1 LVFPL
6 VAYIFI
12 NDKEKSMKI
21 SYQMVIAAIAGL
33 GLVGCGSKKEKEPEE
48 IAPSEPLSII
58 FMIGDGM
65 GVPQV
70 SSAYYFGDSLPNFS
84 RFKQIGFHQTSAT
97 DYTITDSAAGATAF
111 STGEKTYKRAIGVSS
126 DSLPKETILEQLK
139 EQGYQTGLISLTTI
153 THATPASF
161 YAHVTDRDMHEE
173 IAAQLIDAEVD
184 FFAGGGKKFFNQRED
199 GKDLFAGLLSKN
211 YHLDTL
217 GLSKPEIGK
226 KNAYVLADDG
236 IPSKVEGRGDYL
248 SEATK
253 MALDY
258 FDKKDAPFF
267 MMVEGSYIDWGGH
280 AKDAEM
286 MISEVLDFDKTLGVV
301 LDYVKANPNTLL
313 VVTADHETGG
323 VSIGKHY
330 QTDESTGEKKEVP
343 EKVSVY
349 FNTDQH
355 SGELIPVFAN
365 GEGAENFQGIY
376 ENNEIYHK
384 IIKAINQAK

>member
-1 LVFPL
+1 MVLPL

-12 NDKEKSMKI
+12 NDKEKRMKI
-21 SYQMVIAAIAGL
+21 SYQIVAVALSGL
-33 GLVGCGSKKEKEPEE
+33 YLMGCTAKMEEKPEE
-48 IAPSEPLSII
+48 KGGKEPLSII
-58 FMIGDGM
+58 FMVGDGM

-84 RFKQIGFHQTSAT
+84 RFEHIGLHKTS
-97 DYTITDSAAGATAF
+97 DKVYRITDSAAGATAF
-111 STGEKTYKRAIGVSS
+111 STGQKTYKRAIGVSV
-126 DSLPKETILEQLK
+126 DSIPQETILEHLK
-139 EQGYQTGLISLTTI
+139 DKGYQTGLISLTSI

-184 FFAGGGKKFFNQRED
+184 FFAGGGKKFFNKRED
-199 GKDLFAGLLSKN
+199 GEDLFGKLLSKN

-217 GLSKPEIGK
+217 ELSKPEIDK

-236 IPSKVEGRGDYL
+236 IPSKIDGRGDYL

-258 FDKKDAPFF
+258 FDQKEAPFF

-280 AKDAEM
+280 AKNAEM

-330 QTDESTGEKKEVP
+330 QTDESTGEQKEVP

>member
-1 LVFPL
+1 
-6 VAYIFI
+6 
-12 NDKEKSMKI
+12 MKI
-21 SYQMVIAAIAGL
+21 SFKKAAASLAVLWIL
-33 GLVGCGSKKEKEPEE
+33 GCTTSKKEEKPIGTINE
-48 IAPSEPLSII
+48 EPLSII

-70 SSAYYFGDSLPNFS
+70 STAYYFGDSLPNFS

-111 STGEKTYKRAIGVSS
+111 STGQKTYKRAIGVSF
-126 DSLPKETILEQLK
+126 DSLPQETILEQLK
-139 EQGYQTGLISLTTI
+139 GDGYQTGLISLTTI

-161 YAHVTDRDMHEE
+161 YAHVTDRDMHNE
-173 IAAQLIDAEVD
+173 IASQLIEAEVD
-184 FFAGGGKKFFNQRED
+184 FFAGGGRKFFNKRND
-199 GKDLFAGLLSKN
+199 GRNLFEELKAKN

-217 GLSKPEIGK
+217 ALSKTVK
-226 KNAYVLADDG
+226 DKRNAYVLADDG
-236 IPSKVEGRGDYL
+236 IPSKIDGRANYL
-248 SEATK
+248 SEATI

-258 FDKKDAPFF
+258 FDQKGEPFF

-280 AKDAEM
+280 AENAEM

-301 LDYVKANPNTLL
+301 LDYVENNPNTLL

-330 QTDESTGEKKEVP
+330 KVDESTGEKREVP
-343 EKVSVY
+343 EKVTVY
-349 FNTDQH
+349 FNSDQH
-355 SGELIPVFAN
+355 SGELIPVFAK
-365 GEGAENFQGIY
+365 GKGSDNFQGIY

-384 IIKAINQAK
+384 MINAINQAK